1 MPLPD
6 PALAR
11 RLFVGGLLASAAF
24 PPVSVSPQPVPR
36 QPASP
41 GGPARLQLLDS
52 QDLRDALGLDAG
64 IVAVIPPGSH
74 LTVLS
79 GPRFMDGYTWYEVFS
94 HHGRGWI
101 AAD

>member
-1 MPLPD
+1 MPLPN
-6 PALAR
+6 PALTR

-24 PPVSVSPQPVPR
+24 PPVSVSARPIPR

-41 GGPARLQLLDS
+41 GGPTRLQILHS
-52 QDLRDALGLDAG
+52 QDLRDALGLDAKV
-64 IVAVIPPGSH
+64 VAVIPPGSR

-79 GPRFMDGYTWYEVFS
+79 GPRFMDGYAWYEVFS
-94 HHGRGWI
+94 PHGRGWI

>member
-1 MPLPD
+1 MPLTD
-6 PALAR
+6 PALTR

-24 PPVSVSPQPVPR
+24 PPVSVLAQLTPR
-36 QPASP
+36 QPASS

-64 IVAVIPPGSH
+64 IVAVIPPGSAI
-74 LTVLS
+74 TVLS
-79 GPRFMDGYTWYEVFS
+79 GPRFMDGYTWYEVLS
-94 HHGRGWI
+94 PHGRGWI